1 MIKTKR
7 WNILDHLKSEKDI
20 KRYLDAAFEEGD
32 PVLIAAA
39 LGDVA
44 KARKVMSRAAKRAGI
59 ARESIYQSLSKK
71 GKPQFST
78 ILSVINS
85 LGYQLTVI
93 PHKKVS

>member
-7 WNILDHLKSEKDI
+7 WNILDHLRSEKDI

-32 PVLIAAA
+32 PVFIATA

-44 KARKVMSRAAKRAGI
+44 KARKIMSRAARRAGI

-78 ILSVINS
+78 ILSVIDS
-85 LGYQLTVI
+85 LGYQLAVI
-93 PHKKVS
+93 PHKKAN